1 MLPVLYCPC
10 AEQCYF
16 PYLSSVFTTRFRADN
31 TLAAA
36 EGEMADGWYGEWTD
50 WRDENEQQAS
60 KEPPKKR
67 LRHCAFLAAS

>member
-31 TLAAA
+31 TLAA
-36 EGEMADGWYGEWTD
+36 DGRYGEWTD

-67 LRHCAFLAAS
+67 LRHCAFRAAS

>member
-16 PYLSSVFTTRFRADN
+16 PYLASVFTTRVRADN
-31 TLAAA
+31 TLGAAK
-36 EGEMADGWYGEWTD
+36 ADGWLDGLEGQ
-50 WRDENEQQAS
+50 NEQQAS
-60 KEPPKKR
+60 KEPSKKR